1 MENKL
6 VLVGGG
12 GHCRS
17 IISSIN
23 MKDYSEITI
32 VDSSENFGKQ
42 VDGVFITGTDSDL
55 QELFDKG
62 YHNAFIAVGTVS
74 SNLKRQNIYYLLKEI
89 GFSFPSVIDSSAVIA
104 SSAVI
109 GDGVFSSFTA
119 QIQSLSKDY
128 NVVIKPIYVDFSD
141 NAQIKN
147 AAKIIISSKQPVD
160 VLVNNAGITYN
171 ALFQMSSLDK
181 MQEIFQINYF
191 APMILSQYIVKLMIK
206 HGGGS
211 IINLSSSAAIDSNS
225 GRSVYGASKAAILC
239 STRTI
244 ATELGSKGIRANC
257 IAPGITNTA
266 MVAESMSEEVINDT
280 VAKTML
286 KRIGKPIDIANT
298 ALFLASDLS
307 SYITGQVI
315 RVDGGLRR

>member
-1 MENKL
+1 MEEL
-6 VLVGGG
+6 GF
-12 GHCRS
+12 
-17 IISSIN
+17 N
-23 MKDYSEITI
+23 MILD
-32 VDSSENFGKQ
+32 GKNA
-42 VDGVFITGTDSDL
+42 VITGCNRGIGNEILCTFA
-55 QELFDKG
+55 ENG
-62 YHNAFIAVGTVS
+62 A
-74 SNLKRQNIYYLLKEI
+74 NIWALVRHE
-89 GFSFPSVIDSSAVIA
+89 S
-104 SSAVI
+104 
-109 GDGVFSSFTA
+109 SSFTA